1 VELLRGAVVHTHSA
15 AVAMDT
21 LALGVD
27 MKKGGIAIIVVG
39 CTGSGKS
46 TLIKSFTK
54 SVDRTKLF
62 INDVNAEY
70 FPDREYISTT
80 QFLEIAQKLK
90 ECVIVFEEATIFFS
104 NRGSNKEMRELLV
117 RKRHARNVIFL
128 VFHSVRSIP
137 HYIYDLCNYVF
148 IFRTN
153 DTAELVE
160 KKHEHLFPAWRKVQ
174 NKRFVYGKDVFD
186 FCEIVKLN

>member
-1 VELLRGAVVHTHSA
+1 VELLRGAVAHTYSST
-15 AVAMDT
+15 VIMGT
-21 LALGVD
+21 LASGVD

-54 SVDRTKLF
+54 SVDRAKLF

-70 FPDREYISTT
+70 FPDREYISTA
-80 QFLEIAQKLK
+80 QFLEIAQKLND
-90 ECVIVFEEATIFFS
+90 CVIVFEEATIFFS
-104 NRGSNKEMRELLV
+104 NRGSNREMRELLV

-128 VFHSVRSIP
+128 VFHSIRSIP
-137 HYIYDLCNYVF
+137 HYIYDLCNYAF

-153 DTAELVE
+153 DAPELVE
-160 KKHEHLFPAWRKVQ
+160 KKHEVLFPAWKKAQ
-174 NKRFVYGKDVFD
+174 SKHFVYGRNVFD
-186 FCEIVKLN
+186 FCETVKLN